1 MSQATNS
8 MNFDLHT
15 EYKLMVDGEA
25 IEKIDVY
32 MHESDE
38 MAIVDD
44 GECNLVNFDKYFDEV
59 TDEVFFELQYK
70 QDEIIADNNNLI
82 VDIVESKVW

>member
-44 GECNLVNFDKYFDEV
+44 GECNLVNFDKYFD
-59 TDEVFFELQYK
+59 
-70 QDEIIADNNNLI
+70 
-82 VDIVESKVW
+82 